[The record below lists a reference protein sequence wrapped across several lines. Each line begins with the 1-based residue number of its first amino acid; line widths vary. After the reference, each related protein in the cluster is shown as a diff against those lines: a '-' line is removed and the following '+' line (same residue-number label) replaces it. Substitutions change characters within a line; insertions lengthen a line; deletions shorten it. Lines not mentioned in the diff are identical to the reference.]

1 VDITTWADNFANSGL
16 ADLAYVPDFT
26 TTPADTL
33 TWPTLGTI
41 LGAGKR
47 IVIFLDAGA
56 DQSKVSYILPEFT
69 YIWEN
74 PFDQTDNAFP
84 CNVDRPASLK
94 GQVPTGRLSVINHF
108 LDTELTKSVL
118 IPDTKSL
125 NVTNAE
131 EGVGSL
137 GVQAETC
144 SALYGRYPNFM
155 LVDCKPLPK
164 CF

>member
-1 VDITTWADNFANSGL
+1 MDITTWADNFANSGL

-84 CNVDRPASLK
+84 CNV
-94 GQVPTGRLSVINHF
+94 G
-108 LDTELTKSVL
+108 
-118 IPDTKSL
+118 PD
-125 NVTNAE
+125 
-131 EGVGSL
+131 GSN
-137 GVQAETC
+137 EC
-144 SALYGRYPNFM
+144 Y
-155 LVDCKPLPK
+155 KPLSRHRTHQKRSNP
-164 CF
+164 